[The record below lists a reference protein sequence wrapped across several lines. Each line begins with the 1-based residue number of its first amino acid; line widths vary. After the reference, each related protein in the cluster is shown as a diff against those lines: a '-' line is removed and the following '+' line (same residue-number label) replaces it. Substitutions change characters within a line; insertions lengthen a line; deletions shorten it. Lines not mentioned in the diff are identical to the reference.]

1 MSRTLNKVMLIG
13 NVGKEP
19 ELRYTPSGIP
29 VANFMIATSESW
41 KGKDGSVC
49 EHTDWHN
56 ISAWRGLA
64 DIAGKIIQKGTRVY
78 VEGKIHTRK
87 IDCKNGGKKFI
98 IEIVADNILLLDNRK
113 NHRESNEDNGKNDF
127 TFDDENFGN
136 DLDMNL
142 MSGMNTEDNHN
153 CNENNFNNDE
163 LLY

>member
-19 ELRYTPSGIP
+19 ELKYTPSGIP

-41 KGKDGSVC
+41 KDKDGSVC

-64 DIAGKIIQKGTRVY
+64 EVAAKIIQKGTRIY

-87 IDCKNGGKKFI
+87 IDGKNGSKKFI
-98 IEIVADNILLLDNRK
+98 IDIIADNILILDNRK
-113 NHRESNEDNGKNDF
+113 NHRESTEDNGKIDF
-127 TFDDENFGN
+127 TYDDDIFEN
-136 DLDMNL
+136 DLEMDLVSSSNAAE
-142 MSGMNTEDNHN
+142 NRN
-153 CNENNFNNDE
+153 CHDDNFNNDE

>member
-1 MSRTLNKVMLIG
+1 MLIG

-41 KGKDGSVC
+41 KEKDGSVC

-64 DIAGKIIQKGTRVY
+64 EVAGKIIQKGTRVY
-78 VEGKIHTRK
+78 VEGKIHTRT
-87 IDCKNGGKKFI
+87 IDGKNGGKKFI
-98 IEIVADNILLLDNRK
+98 IDIIADNILLLDNRK
-113 NHRESNEDNGKNDF
+113 NHRESTDDF
-127 TFDDENFGN
+127 RKSDFSFDDEIFEN
-136 DLDMNL
+136 DLDMDL
-142 MSGMNTEDNHN
+142 MSTMNTDDNHN